1 MAWDASQDSKYQ
13 MLLGGERNVYGND
26 PLASRK
32 QDFWRIFKEEYR
44 AAAEGKSQSQ
54 GEAAG
59 GDVLRAVDFS
69 GFDSAERSLSKIT
82 EKRVAAEK
90 AAAEKA
96 AAEKAA
102 AEKAAA
108 DKAAVENNARK
119 ISDYASLMRREQ
131 EDARQ
136 HYNYDPRVTMA
147 NTRGFSNVD
156 AANAQGPPNLG
167 RVDPSEYT
175 DIPQGSRSDPSI
187 VQASPQT
194 RAFKRYVIIDASQR
208 DWVKQPNPYS
218 NVTFSFGS
226 QAVSPSNP
234 AVYENNSFVP
244 TFALEQSFLPAP
256 VPGVPNVTG
265 WTLAAGSSNTKYP
278 PYNSSLPRGNFIAND
293 TGYVIQPSGSGFGS
307 VFTPCNVQSIRLVRA
322 VLPQKQFLN
331 IPIDPSTNSVD
342 GQTSLSIQSNLIGKP
357 YSTFTTYSY
366 LMLYLNEYFGQ
377 YVGGNE
383 PVRRSFSVMT
393 QKQRQQTNF
402 QTDVGVQQFDYEP
415 WGAEALH
422 LQSPITNLQKLAI
435 TVTDPVGNIFSQ
447 NDTLSITLIQATAD
461 SMYLKC
467 FTPNF
472 SYFSSNDLRV
482 GDRILF
488 YSNTMN
494 DMLKSPVL
502 QAISSTNPQKRD
514 FILALSTATFPVLQ
528 LLDYVQDSNFVFIPR
543 DVSGGPTART
553 KPYISSYNGFLIP
566 NFVNIGAN
574 GDAIPSYPQAIDPVT
589 SNVLEPNTLVGSN
602 LAFLNSSLQ
611 PVYTLEL
618 ETLQPDTANLGG
630 KIVM

>member
-1 MAWDASQDSKYQ
+1 MA
-13 MLLGGERNVYGND
+13 
-26 PLASRK
+26 
-32 QDFWRIFKEEYR
+32 EYIKLMMQEQ
-44 AAAEGKSQSQ
+44 AAA
-54 GEAAG
+54 
-59 GDVLRAVDFS
+59 
-69 GFDSAERSLSKIT
+69 
-82 EKRVAAEK
+82 
-90 AAAEKA
+90 
-96 AAEKAA
+96 
-102 AEKAAA
+102 
-108 DKAAVENNARK
+108 
-119 ISDYASLMRREQ
+119 RE
-131 EDARQ
+131 
-136 HYNYDPRVTMA
+136 HYEYDPRVTMA
-147 NTRGFSNVD
+147 NTRTFSNVE
-156 AANAQGPPNLG
+156 AFNSKGPDNLPT
-167 RVDPSEYT
+167 VNPSDYT

-226 QAVSPSNP
+226 QALSASNP
-234 AVYENNSFVP
+234 AVYENNNFVP
-244 TFALEQSFLPAP
+244 TFALEQSLLPAP
-256 VPGVPNVTG
+256 VPGVPNISG
-265 WTLAAGSSNTKYP
+265 WTLATGSSNTKYP

-293 TGYVIQPSGSGFGS
+293 SGYLIQPSGSGFGS

-322 VLPQKQFLN
+322 VLPQRQFLN
-331 IPIDPSTNSVD
+331 IPIDPAIDTSD
-342 GQTSLSIQSNLIGKP
+342 GKTSLRIQNNLVGKP
-357 YSTFTTYSY
+357 YSTFSTYSY

-415 WGAEALH
+415 WGSEALH

-435 TVTDPVGNIFSQ
+435 TVTDPVGNVFAQ
-447 NDTLSITLIQATAD
+447 NDTLSVTVIQATAD

-472 SYFSSNDLRV
+472 SYFSSNDLRI

-488 YSNTMN
+488 YSNTIT

-502 QAISSTNPQKRD
+502 QAISTTNPQKRD
-514 FILALSTATFPVLQ
+514 FLLALSTATFPVLE
-528 LLDYVQDSNFVFIPR
+528 LLDYVQDANFVYVPR
-543 DVSGGPTART
+543 DSAGGPTART
-553 KPYISSYNGFLIP
+553 KPYVSSYNGFLIP
-566 NFVNIGAN
+566 NFVTVGAN
-574 GDAIPSYPQAIDPVT
+574 GDALPTYPQAIDSGT